1 MRLVRSKTTIP
12 VTGASAVLRAR
23 LIDLITE
30 RLRAG
35 SHVRVNATAG
45 SGKTTAVASAVAVL
59 ASGDD
64 AAAPLPVAWLTLDPM
79 DVAPGRLLI
88 YVEAALRVAI
98 PDLADVVSESVRR
111 GASLMDT
118 AAFLAEALDGHEVAL
133 VIDETEK
140 IAPSAE
146 ACSVLDTFVMNLPL
160 SARTVLI
167 GREDVGSRFL
177 DPLRGST
184 LVLGDRHLA
193 FTPDEAEQ
201 VLSARG
207 VHEVNAA
214 EAVELT
220 RGWITGILF
229 ELWRYSD
236 HERGAGGE
244 TDPLNGYLSQEI
256 MGSLS
261 EEQQRALVAT
271 SLLDEVTPSRA
282 EALGVSQAGELL
294 YSMSRLHLP
303 VEFNAACTS
312 LRCHPRFRE
321 YLQTQL
327 QLRDPRWVRSVH
339 GAYARLLMA
348 ERRHED
354 AVEEFLAAGEPT
366 NAAGAAEIAIRSVVD
381 RLDFTLA
388 QQWLEAIG
396 TSEVRRRPRLLAAAV
411 QIACEAERYGEGAE
425 HADRLLAEDPDRLT
439 EVLTPALVSTIAWCY
454 FLVSRI
460 EDAQRLLATS
470 PDGPEVRMMRFC
482 IGLELLDD
490 PTHYRDRPPDC
501 DGPADGLLI
510 RADLAHGRFDRVL
523 DTHSRPWSAISL
535 GRVGALRALG
545 RTAEAAELLDDT
557 PSTTWTAVRTRA
569 ELMAD
574 TGQHELAYT
583 ALLQGRD
590 NLARSGSNLY
600 RMFSLLF
607 ETSLA
612 LRARKDTQ
620 FARAALN
627 EVERE
632 ATAQRRARIVEQL
645 HLWRG
650 LAALLDEDQ
659 ETAVRELRAAV
670 EVMTAWDRLLLLPTA
685 AVYLAEAEWRA
696 GDPDAADAAANL
708 AVEASDR
715 QGSRHLLIQALKE
728 FPAVASRRLDAESA
742 TDSTW
747 HALGRAVLDHEAI
760 SLHHLSARVN
770 VLDVGQQAID
780 VDGVEVVP
788 KLVKSVELLAYLA
801 AAGGRAAKTSV
812 VASLFENSSADSAA
826 AYFRMALSGLRKV
839 LPADAPLGLDNNDV
853 VWEGSSL
860 TSASTSLERGVAALS
875 QLPAPQQRD
884 QVEKLIAGLS
894 AGEFLPHSRS
904 EWVLARREHLATLL
918 TDVLEM
924 GGHIAFRDDDYRR
937 AGELGQQVLDRDP
950 LRERSWRLLMRVA
963 SAVGDGDRVTSTYR
977 RCVQA
982 LADIGATPE
991 PGTVALAKQL
1001 RGEQAPSAR

>member
-1 MRLVRSKTTIP
+1 MRLVRSKTTVP
-12 VTGASAVLRAR
+12 VIGANTVPRSRVVDQITDTLRS
-23 LIDLITE
+23 
-30 RLRAG
+30 G

-59 ASGDD
+59 ASDESQAG
-64 AAAPLPVAWLTLDPM
+64 PLPIAWLTLDPL
-79 DVAPGRLLI
+79 DVAPGRLLVYI
-88 YVEAALRVAI
+88 EAALRAAI
-98 PDLADVVSESVRR
+98 PSLPEVVSDSIRR
-111 GASLMDT
+111 GASLVDT
-118 AAFLAEALDGHEVAL
+118 AAFLAEALDGHEFVL
-133 VIDETEK
+133 VMDETEK
-140 IAPSAE
+140 LASAPE
-146 ACSVLDTFVMNLPL
+146 ACAVLDTFVMDLPR
-160 SARTVLI
+160 SVRTVLI

-177 DPLRGST
+177 DPLRGTT
-184 LVLGDRHLA
+184 LVLGDRQLA
-193 FTPDEAEQ
+193 FTPEEAEQ
-201 VLSARG
+201 VLTARG
-207 VHEVNAA
+207 VREVDAD

-244 TDPLNGYLSQEI
+244 TDPLHGYLSQEI
-256 MGSLS
+256 MCSLS

-282 EALGVSQAGELL
+282 EALGVGQAGEVL

-303 VEFNAACTS
+303 VEFSPAYTS

-327 QLRDPRWVRSVH
+327 RQRDPRWVRSVH
-339 GAYARLLMA
+339 GAYGRLLMA
-348 ERRHED
+348 ERRHEE
-354 AVEEFLAAGEPT
+354 AVEEFVAAGEPE
-366 NAAGAAEIAIRSVVD
+366 NAAAAAEVAIKGVVE

-388 QQWLEAIG
+388 QQWIEAIG
-396 TSEVRRRPRLLAAAV
+396 TSEVRKRPQLLAAAV

-425 HADRLLAEDPDRLT
+425 HADRLLAEDTRQLA
-439 EVLTPALVSTIAWCY
+439 ELLTPSLVSTIAWCY

-460 EDAQRLLATS
+460 EDAQQLLATS
-470 PDGPEVRMMRFC
+470 PDVSEVRMMRFC

-510 RADLAHGRFDRVL
+510 RADLAHGRFNRVL
-523 DTHSRPWSAISL
+523 HTHSRPWTAISL

-545 RTAEAAELLDDT
+545 RTAEAAELLENL

-590 NLARSGSNLY
+590 NLALSGSNLY

-607 ETSLA
+607 EASLA

-632 ATAQRRARIVEQL
+632 ATALRRARIVEQL

-650 LAALLDEDQ
+650 LAALFDEDQ
-659 ETAVRELRAAV
+659 ETATRELRAAV
-670 EVMTAWDRLLLLPTA
+670 EVMTEWDRLLLLPTA
-685 AVYLAEAEWRA
+685 AVYLSEAEWRA
-696 GDPDAADAAANL
+696 GDPDAADAAADL
-708 AVEASDR
+708 AVEGSDR

-728 FPAVASRRLDAESA
+728 FPAVISRRLDAENITDS
-742 TDSTW
+742 DSTW

-760 SLHHLSARVN
+760 SLHQLNARVT
-770 VLDVGQQAID
+770 VLDVGEQAID

-788 KLVKSVELLAYLA
+788 KLVKSVELLAYLVT
-801 AAGGRAAKTSV
+801 AGGRASRTTLI
-812 VASLFENSSADSAA
+812 ASLFENSSADSAA

-853 VWEGSSL
+853 VWDGSSL
-860 TSASTSLERGVAALS
+860 TSASTSLERGMAALS
-875 QLPAPQQRD
+875 QLPPLQQRE
-884 QVEKLIAGLS
+884 QVEKLIVGLS
-894 AGEFLPHSRS
+894 AGEFLPQSRS
-904 EWVLARREHLATLL
+904 EWVLARREHLENLL
-918 TDVLEM
+918 TDALEM
-924 GGHIAFRDDDYRR
+924 GAHIAFRDDDYRR

-977 RCVQA
+977 RCAQA
-982 LADIGATPE
+982 LAEIGATPE
-991 PGTVALAKQL
+991 LGTVALAKQL
-1001 RGEQAPSAR
+1001 RGERTP